1 MAQAPENSFMLPA
14 DKEAERVYSNQFAT
28 SCPMQAI
35 HFRAAQLHC
44 PVTYIEPPAQKDTGK
59 KSSVA
64 NDLAEKV
71 TIFSK
76 KRSIP

>member
-28 SCPMQAI
+28 SCSMQAI
-35 HFRAAQLHC
+35 HFRAAQLNS
-44 PVTYIEPPAQKDTGK
+44 PVTYIEPPARRGTGK
-59 KSSVA
+59 KASVT
-64 NDLAEKV
+64 NELADKV

-76 KRSIP
+76 MGSIP